1 MSKKTN
7 ATTNY
12 GLDNHASFCKRC
24 RKEHKGNCPRTGTKA
39 LDNSCRL

>member
-12 GLDNHASFCKRC
+12 GLDSHASFCKRC
-24 RKEHKGNCPRTGTKA
+24 RKEHKGSCPRTGTKV
-39 LDNSCRL
+39 LDNTCRL